1 MPRKSVITNVIP
13 VWIAY
18 AISWLLQLTIFDW
31 MNFITI
37 VKDLIALIGFA
48 LTVGYTLYKF
58 RKEWNG
64 WDPRNYRKKKTSSE
78 EEDA

>member
-1 MPRKSVITNVIP
+1 MPHKSVFTNVIP

-48 LTVGYTLYKF
+48 LAAGYTLYKF
-58 RKEWNG
+58 RKEWRG
-64 WDPRNYRKKKTSSE
+64 WDPKKRNSNQSNNQKE
-78 EEDA
+78 